1 MNGDLN
7 AAMNEGVRTG
17 LMLAEVFSNVIALNI
32 MRKSFEVKDLK
43 LLNGT
48 PLLPPVPAPD
58 VDIVGA
64 EIGQQRRIRMRE
76 KEEEAGINGHTK
88 RETQPEKGGM

>member
-48 PLLPPVPAPD
+48 PLLPPLSLPPTSTLWGRKSVNNAKYEC
-58 VDIVGA
+58 G
-64 EIGQQRRIRMRE
+64 R
-76 KEEEAGINGHTK
+76 K
-88 RETQPEKGGM
+88 RKKLE